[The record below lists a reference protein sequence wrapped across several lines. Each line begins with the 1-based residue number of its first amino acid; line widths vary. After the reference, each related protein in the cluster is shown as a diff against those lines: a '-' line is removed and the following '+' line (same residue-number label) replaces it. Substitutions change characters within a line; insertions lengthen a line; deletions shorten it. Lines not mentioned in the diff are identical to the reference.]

1 MDLGDVLDLVV
12 DVDSNL
18 SDNWGSDDML
28 TDLVDRDN
36 GLVDGVVDCGHGS
49 SSIGNSRGGSNN
61 WGSSVGGNRDNSRR
75 SNNSGSIGSSWGSN
89 NSSGVRSYSSISSS
103 KTSVSSSKTSIS
115 SNKTR
120 VSHSSKTGVS
130 KELGISISCRGSK
143 GGTHEGRPH

>member
-1 MDLGDVLDLVV
+1 MDIGDVLDLVV
-12 DVDSNL
+12 DVDSDL

-28 TDLVDRDN
+28 TDLGDRDN

-49 SSIGNSRGGSNN
+49 RSVDNSRG
-61 WGSSVGGNRDNSRR
+61 
-75 SNNSGSIGSSWGSN
+75 SNNSGSIGSSGGSN
-89 NSSGVRSYSSISSS
+89 NSSGVRSYSSKSSS

-130 KELGISISCRGSK
+130 EELGISISCRGSK
-143 GGTHEGRPH
+143 GGSHEGRQSDEGSHSDL

>member
-1 MDLGDVLDLVV
+1 
-12 DVDSNL
+12 
-18 SDNWGSDDML
+18 ML

-61 WGSSVGGNRDNSRR
+61 
-75 SNNSGSIGSSWGSN
+75 SGSIGSSWGCN

-103 KTSVSSSKTSIS
+103 KTSVSSRKTSIS

-143 GGTHEGRPH
+143 GGSHEGRQSDEGSPC

>member
-1 MDLGDVLDLVV
+1 MANGVGGLGVNMDIGDVLDLVV
-12 DVDSNL
+12 DVDSDL

-49 SSIGNSRGGSNN
+49 SRIGNSRGGSMG
-61 WGSSVGGNRDNSRR
+61 GSRDNGMG

-103 KTSVSSSKTSIS
+103 KTSVSSSKTSVSQS
-115 SNKTR
+115 SKTR
-120 VSHSSKTGVS
+120 VSSEAS
-130 KELGISISCRGSK
+130 
-143 GGTHEGRPH
+143 

>member
-1 MDLGDVLDLVV
+1 
-12 DVDSNL
+12 
-18 SDNWGSDDML
+18 ML

-49 SSIGNSRGGSNN
+49 SSVGNSRG
-61 WGSSVGGNRDNSRR
+61 SS
-75 SNNSGSIGSSWGSN
+75 NSGSIGSSWGSN

-120 VSHSSKTGVS
+120 VSNSSKTGVS

-143 GGTHEGRPH
+143 VGSHEGRQSDEGSHSDL